1 MHSLDTKIGTGIVVG
16 EDDIETEDYSCKGTI
31 KHWKWWMQVMGETG
45 KGLSCHS
52 PFLCIFV

>member
-1 MHSLDTKIGTGIVVG
+1 MLFIVG
-16 EDDIETEDYSCKGTI
+16 EDDIETEDYPYKGTI